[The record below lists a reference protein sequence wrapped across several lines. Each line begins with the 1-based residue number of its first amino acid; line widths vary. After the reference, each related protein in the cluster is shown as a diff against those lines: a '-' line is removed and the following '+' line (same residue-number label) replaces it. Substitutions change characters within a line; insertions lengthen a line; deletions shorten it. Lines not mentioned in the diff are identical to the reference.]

1 MPVTYTIEL
10 NNQPDYIYVTYTSK
24 ASTDTRKN
32 LTNELIRVCK
42 ESEIF
47 NIVIDTTEMDHQMA
61 PVDFFVFVDAFCST
75 VSERKIKVVIVT
87 QKAEKFTVLTKI
99 VMNST
104 GITNAMFA
112 NKGHAVDWLFND
124 KNN

>member
-10 NNQPDYIYVTYTSK
+10 NNQPDYIYVSFTSK

-32 LTNELIRVCK
+32 LTNELIRICK

-61 PVDFFVFVDAFCST
+61 PMDFFAFADAFCST
-75 VSERKIKVVIVT
+75 VSDRKIKVVIVT
-87 QKAEKFTVLTKI
+87 RKAEKFTVLTKI

-104 GITNAMFA
+104 GISNAMFA
-112 NKGHAVDWLFND
+112 DKGHAVDWLFKDGND
-124 KNN
+124 